1 MALNI
6 SKNDKRELKKPFDI
20 KIKKNNIIMEV
31 VTIASVNLIMLNV
44 LLGLWVFVWIILS
57 VIIYLFDNCEER

>member
-1 MALNI
+1 
-6 SKNDKRELKKPFDI
+6 
-20 KIKKNNIIMEV
+20 MEAV
-31 VTIASVNLIMLNV
+31 SIASVNLIMLNV